1 MRTSTP
7 LDAVAEAHVDALA
20 AYDPL
25 AATGI
30 GLPGHDHEL
39 PDYSPEGIGHWADE
53 LRRTLRLIEETPRTD
68 AVDEVTA
75 AAMMERLGLEL
86 ESIEAGDQF
95 AAVNNIDSP
104 VQWLRDAFDLMPT
117 ESDDD
122 WSNIA
127 SRMAGMPR
135 AVSGYIETL
144 REGIARGIV
153 PARRAV
159 TDVAAQATD
168 LAGEKSRF
176 RQLAAESGREGT
188 LGAELQR
195 AAELARSAFGDLAR
209 FLTQDLV
216 PVARETDAVG
226 RERYQRASREF
237 LGAQIDLDETYEW
250 GVDSLARITAE
261 QEAIAGEIAGSGATI
276 SEAIAVLNAD
286 PANQLHGTEALREWM
301 QRTADEAIAALDGKY
316 FTLDPRVRAIEGM
329 IAPSAT
335 GGIYY
340 TGPSADFS
348 RPGRMWWSVPA
359 GVTEFTTWQEKT
371 TVHHEGVPGHHLQ
384 IGQAVAQAE
393 NLNRWRSLVCWVSGH
408 GEGWALYAER
418 LMDEFGFL
426 NPGERLGMLDGQRL
440 RATRVVLDLGIH
452 LGKPAFDRYG
462 GGTWDHDKCWQ
473 LLRDN
478 VAMEENQLRFELH
491 RYLGWAGQAPS
502 YLIGQR
508 IWEQIRDDVTQR
520 GGQDF
525 DLRDF
530 HDRALAVGSLPLD
543 VLREVLA
550 G

>member
-1 MRTSTP
+1 
-7 LDAVAEAHVDALA
+7 
-20 AYDPL
+20 
-25 AATGI
+25 
-30 GLPGHDHEL
+30 
-39 PDYSPEGIGHWADE
+39 
-53 LRRTLRLIEETPRTD
+53 
-68 AVDEVTA
+68 
-75 AAMMERLGLEL
+75 MMERLGLES
-86 ESIEAGDQF
+86 ESIEAGDHF

-104 VQWLRDAFDLMPT
+104 VQWLRDVFDLMPT
-117 ESDDD
+117 RSDDD

-159 TDVAAQATD
+159 TDVAAQAAD

-176 RQLAAESGREGT
+176 RQLVSEAGREGT

-209 FLTQDLV
+209 FLTQDLA

-237 LGAQIDLDETYEW
+237 LGARIDLDETYEW
-250 GVDSLARITAE
+250 GVEALARITAE

-462 GGTWDHDKCWQ
+462 GGIWDHDKCWQ

-502 YLIGQR
+502 YRIGQR
-508 IWEQIRDDVTQR
+508 IWEQIRDDAAR
-520 GGQDF
+520 RAGQEF

>member
-1 MRTSTP
+1 MRTSPP

-75 AAMMERLGLEL
+75 AAMMERLGLES
-86 ESIEAGDQF
+86 ESIEAGDHF

-104 VQWLRDAFDLMPT
+104 VQWLRDVFDLMPT

-176 RQLAAESGREGT
+176 RQLVSEAGREGT

-209 FLTQDLV
+209 FLTQDLA

-426 NPGERLGMLDGQRL
+426 NLGERLGMLDGQRL

-462 GGTWDHDKCWQ
+462 GGIWDHDKCWQ

-508 IWEQIRDDVTQR
+508 IWEQIRDDASR
-520 GGQDF
+520 RAGQEF

>member
-20 AYDPL
+20 ANDPL

-75 AAMMERLGLEL
+75 AAMRERLGLEL
-86 ESIEAGDQF
+86 ESIEAGDHF

-104 VQWLRDAFDLMPT
+104 VQWLRDVFDLMPT
-117 ESDDD
+117 RSDDD

-144 REGIARGIV
+144 REGITRGIV

-176 RQLAAESGREGT
+176 RQLVSEAGREGT

-195 AAELARSAFGDLAR
+195 AAELARSAFGDLVR
-209 FLTQDLV
+209 FLTQDLA

-237 LGAQIDLDETYEW
+237 LGARIDLDETYEW
-250 GVDSLARITAE
+250 GVEALARITAE
-261 QEAIAGEIAGSGATI
+261 QEAIAGEIVGSGATI

-286 PANQLHGTEALREWM
+286 PANQLNGTEALREWM

-316 FTLDPRVRAIEGM
+316 FTLDPRVRSIEGM

-508 IWEQIRDDVTQR
+508 IWEQIRDDAAR
-520 GGQDF
+520 RAGQEF